1 MWDQILKID
10 IKKKTSLMHMCQ
22 LDYSRRNQSKEGK
35 NDIGA
40 KSSAEWWINSG
51 LQHLKKINMRFKER
65 KELVGLPTENKEIL
79 N

>member
-40 KSSAEWWINSG
+40 KSSAE
-51 LQHLKKINMRFKER
+51 
-65 KELVGLPTENKEIL
+65 
-79 N
+79 